1 MYRYKEQR
9 IQMVF
14 LFLLVFFS
22 VLLQGRIRD
31 VGEQQKYGKMDITDA
46 WYRAHFGDG
55 EMEKVGG
62 YLSEECAALLM
73 HVKREAVYF
82 PVAESTL
89 DDSCEMSYVDS
100 WQAERS
106 YKGKRG
112 HEGTDIMARSNKGGV
127 YPIVSMSDGT
137 VTNLGWLEKGG
148 YRVGIT
154 SDSGTYYYYAHLE
167 SYGDIREGDRIKAG
181 EFLGYMGDSGYG
193 EEGTTGKFPVHLHL
207 GIYTYRGEKEVSVN
221 PYYIL
226 LSLEEKKLKY
236 AYRTH

>member
-1 MYRYKEQR
+1 MCRYKEQR

-14 LFLLVFFS
+14 IFLLAFFS
-22 VLLQGRIRD
+22 VLLQGRIRE
-31 VGEQQKYGKMDITDA
+31 VGEQQKYRKMDITDA

-55 EMEKVGG
+55 EMEKVEGC
-62 YLSEECAALLM
+62 LSEECAALLM

-112 HEGTDIMARSNKGGV
+112 HEGTDIMARPNKRGA

-167 SYGDIREGDRIKAG
+167 SYGDIREGDRVRAG

-193 EEGTTGKFPVHLHL
+193 EEGTTGRFPVHLHL
-207 GIYTYRGEKEVSVN
+207 GIYTYRGEEEVSVN